1 MISALNSVIAQSF
14 LQDLTSCIPQ
24 LNTDMTA
31 LHIRKNV
38 AQLLVRTASAVE
50 NANVKGIGEKLSEY
64 RIRAAALMM
73 PNDVAFVITSKE
85 NVK

>member
-1 MISALNSVIAQSF
+1 MI
-14 LQDLTSCIPQ
+14 
-24 LNTDMTA
+24 A

>member
-1 MISALNSVIAQSF
+1 
-14 LQDLTSCIPQ
+14 
-24 LNTDMTA
+24 MTA

-50 NANVKGIGEKLSEY
+50 NANVQGISEKLNEY

-85 NVK
+85 NAK

>member
-1 MISALNSVIAQSF
+1 
-14 LQDLTSCIPQ
+14 
-24 LNTDMTA
+24 MTA

-50 NANVKGIGEKLSEY
+50 NANVQGISEKLSEY

-85 NVK
+85 NAK